1 MVLSSLCYLE
11 QDGSLLLLHR
21 VKKAAD
27 PNHGKWIGVG
37 GKFEEGESPEDC
49 AVREVREETGL
60 TMLEP
65 RLRGIVT
72 FVNDRYPTEYM
83 FLFTCSRFS
92 GEMVP
97 PDACPEGVLRW
108 VKEEEA
114 LSLPMWEGDRVFFR
128 LLREGRP
135 FFSLKLIYIGD
146 RLNRAIL
153 DGEEIRLDC

>member
-1 MVLSSLCYLE
+1 MLLSSLCYLE
-11 QDGSLLLLHR
+11 REGELLLLHR

-27 PNHGKWIGVG
+27 PNQGKWIGVG
-37 GKFEEGESPEDC
+37 GKFEEVESPEEC

-65 RLRGIVT
+65 ELRGIVT

-92 GEMVP
+92 GEL
-97 PDACPEGVLRW
+97 AAGCPEGVLRW
-108 VKEEEA
+108 VKKEEA
-114 LSLPMWEGDRVFFR
+114 LLLPMWEGDRVFFR

-135 FFSLKLIYIGD
+135 FFSLKLVYSGD
-146 RLNRAIL
+146 RLDRAVV
-153 DGEEIRLDC
+153 DGKEIPAVFR

>member
-1 MVLSSLCYLE
+1 MLLSSLCYLE
-11 QDGSLLLLHR
+11 REGELLLLHR

-27 PNHGKWIGVG
+27 PNQGKWIGVG
-37 GKFEEGESPEDC
+37 GKFEEGESPEEC
-49 AVREVREETGL
+49 AVREVRVETGL

-65 RLRGIVT
+65 ELRGIVT

-92 GEMVP
+92 GELAA
-97 PDACPEGVLRW
+97 DCPEGVLRW
-108 VKEEEA
+108 VKKEEA

-135 FFSLKLIYIGD
+135 FFSLKLVYSGD
-146 RLNRAIL
+146 RFDRAVV
-153 DGEEIRLDC
+153 DGKEIPAVFR